1 MYRFWKGHAKPI
13 IEILEPGRIL
23 EIGAEFGQN
32 TERLLEYCRHNGAQ
46 LDVVEPEPTEAL
58 RQVLARYPAEH
69 SLHACKSL
77 NAIPN
82 LAPAD
87 LVMLDGDHNWFTVYN
102 ELQQLYL
109 RAETCDNAPPVV
121 LLHDIAW
128 PYARRDMYY
137 DPGSIGADD
146 RHPYAFRGIL
156 PEQPQLSDSGVN
168 GRFANAMHEGGLRNG
183 VLTAVEDFRVSC
195 GVDTS
200 LHLLPF
206 FNGMGILVP
215 DARMTP
221 ALQAVIDGF
230 FSPESLL
237 ETCRLLER
245 NVMTVRA
252 ELAALETVLSNRT
265 AALGRL
271 REQIVTLHDEKNG
284 AWRERLARAR
294 NWTCRLRSR
303 IAGLRP

>member
-1 MYRFWKGHAKPI
+1 MHRFWKGYAKPI
-13 IEILEPGRIL
+13 VEVLLPGRIL

-32 TERLLEYCRHNGAQ
+32 TERLLEYCRLNGAQ
-46 LDVVEPEPTEAL
+46 LDVVEPKPTAAL
-58 RQVLARYPAEH
+58 QQVLARYPAEH
-69 SLHACKSL
+69 RLHVSKSL
-77 NAIPN
+77 NAISN
-82 LAPAD
+82 LPPAD

-109 RAETCDNAPPVV
+109 RAGKCGKAPPVV
-121 LLHDIAW
+121 LLQGIAW
-128 PYARRDMYY
+128 PYGRRDMYY

-156 PEQPQLSDSGVN
+156 PEQPELSDSGIN
-168 GRFANAMHEGGLRNG
+168 GRFANAMYEGGLRNG

-195 GVDTS
+195 GAETS

-215 DARMTP
+215 EDRMTP

-237 ETCRLLER
+237 ETCRLLEC

-252 ELAALETVLSNRT
+252 ELAALEVVLSNRT
-265 AALGRL
+265 AALARM
-271 REQIVTLHDEKNG
+271 REQVVAL
-284 AWRERLARAR
+284 ERQNLVLSENAPPARS
-294 NWTCRLRSR
+294 WTHRLRSR
-303 IAGLRP
+303 VAGLRR